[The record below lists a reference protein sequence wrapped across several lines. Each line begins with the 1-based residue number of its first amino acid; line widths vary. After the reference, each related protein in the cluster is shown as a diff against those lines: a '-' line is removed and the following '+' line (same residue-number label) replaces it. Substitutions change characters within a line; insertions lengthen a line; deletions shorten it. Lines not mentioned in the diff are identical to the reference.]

1 VGQNLFNFSPLTS
14 VSPNVRF
21 YQYNPA
27 TNVYNSVSDYA
38 THTMQVGKGYLIR
51 LPFNHP
57 TAAAVWNGSFTGVP
71 NNGTYTVTL
80 GNTGA
85 GFGYNAVSNP
95 YPSTLDIA
103 QFYADNSANVE
114 PTLYFWRKTNNAT
127 KPSYCT
133 WNMDTDTY
141 VDNAEAYTESPNG
154 IIQVGQ
160 GFFVEAKG
168 SATSVVFN
176 NGQRIGN
183 NANQMFKTQG
193 VSAQNV
199 EKHRI
204 WLNITSGNDFAQ
216 AVVGYFSNGT
226 LTEDATDSKLFNDGN
241 LSLSAPI
248 NGVNYV
254 VNGRPVPFDAG
265 DVVPMSYKATTAGMM
280 TIAIDHVDGLFAT
293 GAQTIYLH
301 DLTDNTYHDLNQGP
315 YAFQSQAGT
324 FTNRFELV
332 YQNALSTIGVEA
344 SQEDLL
350 VTRVDQAIKV
360 QLAQSTIQEVY
371 VYDLNG
377 RLLVSQ
383 KGNTTQNVMVPLVV
397 AQQTLIV
404 QVKTD
409 EGKLLSRKVN

>member
-1 VGQNLFNFSPLTS
+1 
-14 VSPNVRF
+14 
-21 YQYNPA
+21 
-27 TNVYNSVSDYA
+27 
-38 THTMQVGKGYLIR
+38 MQTGKGYLIR

-80 GNTGA
+80 GNTGS

-95 YPSTLDIA
+95 YPSTLDIT
-103 QFYADNSANVE
+103 QFYSENASNVE

-133 WNMDTDTY
+133 WNMDTDTF
-141 VDNAEAYTESPNG
+141 VDNGEAYTETPNG

-176 NGQRIGN
+176 NTQRVGN

-193 VSAQNV
+193 VATQNT

-226 LTEDATDSKLFNDGN
+226 VTADATDSKLFNDGN
-241 LSLSAPI
+241 LALTAPI
-248 NGVNYV
+248 NGEQYV
-254 VNGRPVPFDAG
+254 VNGRPVPFDAA
-265 DVVPMSYKATTAGMM
+265 DVVPLSYKTTTAGTM
-280 TIAIDHVDGLFAT
+280 TITIDHVDGLFASGT
-293 GAQTIYLH
+293 QDIYLH
-301 DLTDNTYHDLNQGP
+301 DLTNNTYNSLNQGP
-315 YAFQSQAGT
+315 YVFQSQAGT

-332 YQNALSTIGVEA
+332 YQNALSNHAPSLSNLDFQVI
-344 SQEDLL
+344 
-350 VTRVDQAIKV
+350 R
-360 QLAQSTIQEVY
+360 
-371 VYDLNG
+371 
-377 RLLVSQ
+377 
-383 KGNTTQNVMVPLVV
+383 TQNVIRVQAQEMIDQVLVFDLQGRLITQLKTLN
-397 AQQTLIV
+397 QQQAILSGVSQDQAYLVRVVTTSGKTG
-404 QVKTD
+404 VK
-409 EGKLLSRKVN
+409 KVM